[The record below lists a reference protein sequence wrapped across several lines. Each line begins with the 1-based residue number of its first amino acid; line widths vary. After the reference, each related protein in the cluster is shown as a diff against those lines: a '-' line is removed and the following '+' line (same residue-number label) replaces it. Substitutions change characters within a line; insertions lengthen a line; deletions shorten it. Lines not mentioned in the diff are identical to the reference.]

1 MQKQSVTG
9 LISWQQV
16 PIVWMLVAIPLSA
29 VVVSMIMLWF
39 AIESYDGLVVDDY
52 HKQGKQIN
60 RTLARD
66 TVAANHGIGAE
77 LELMPRS
84 GILTVRLSLR
94 KSLPLADTLLLR
106 FVHRT
111 RAGEDIL
118 VYLHKTGNL
127 KYSAPL
133 PTLSPSN
140 WRVQLESSDWRISG
154 LAPVPGRNLFRL
166 SAQ

>member
-1 MQKQSVTG
+1 
-9 LISWQQV
+9 
-16 PIVWMLVAIPLSA
+16 MLVAIPLSS
-29 VVVSMIMLWF
+29 VVVGMIMLWF
-39 AIESYDGLVVDDY
+39 AIDSYDGLVVDDY
-52 HKQGKQIN
+52 HQQSKQIN
-60 RTLARD
+60 RILARD

-77 LELMPRS
+77 LELIPQS

-94 KSLPLADTLLLR
+94 KSIPLADTLLLR
-106 FVHRT
+106 FVHRA

-118 VYLHKTGNL
+118 VYLQKTGNL

-140 WRVQLESSDWRISG
+140 WRVQLETSDWRISG

>member
-9 LISWQQV
+9 LVSWQQV
-16 PIVWMLVAIPLSA
+16 PMVWMLVAIPLSS
-29 VVVSMIMLWF
+29 VVVGMIMLWF

-52 HKQGKQIN
+52 HQHSKQIN

-66 TVAANHGIGAE
+66 TVAANHGIGAD
-77 LELMPRS
+77 LELMPQS

-94 KSLPLADTLLLR
+94 KSLPLPDTLLLR
-106 FVHRT
+106 FIHRT

-118 VYLHKTGNL
+118 VTLQKTGNL

-133 PTLSPSN
+133 PALASSN
-140 WRVQLESSDWRISG
+140 WRVQLESNDWRING
-154 LAPVPGRNLFRL
+154 LAPVPGKNLFRL

>member
-1 MQKQSVTG
+1 MQNNSDPA
-9 LISWQQV
+9 LIPWQQV
-16 PIVWMLVAIPLSA
+16 PIVWMLVAIPLSS
-29 VVVSMIMLWF
+29 VVVGMIMLWF

-52 HKQGKQIN
+52 HQQSKQIN

-66 TVAANHGIGAE
+66 TVAANHGIRAD
-77 LELMPRS
+77 LELKPQS
-84 GILTVRLSLR
+84 GILTVRLTLR
-94 KSLPLADTLLLR
+94 ESLPLADTLLLR

-133 PTLSPSN
+133 PALAPSN

-166 SAQ
+166 SSQ

>member
-1 MQKQSVTG
+1 MQNNSDPG
-9 LISWQQV
+9 LSSWRQV
-16 PIVWMLVAIPLSA
+16 PMIWMVIAIPLSS
-29 VVVSMIMLWF
+29 VVVGMIMLWF

-52 HKQGKQIN
+52 HYQSKLIN

-77 LELMPRS
+77 LELMPQS
-84 GILTVRLSLR
+84 GILTVRLWFR
-94 KSLPLADTLLLR
+94 ESLPLADTILLR

-118 VYLHKTGNL
+118 VHLQRSGNL
-127 KYSAPL
+127 NYSAPL
-133 PTLSPSN
+133 PALAPRN
-140 WRVQLESSDWRISG
+140 WRVQLESSNWRISG

>member
-1 MQKQSVTG
+1 MQNNSDPG
-9 LISWQQV
+9 LSSWRQI
-16 PIVWMLVAIPLSA
+16 PMVWMLVAIPLSA
-29 VVVSMIMLWF
+29 VVVGMIMLWF
-39 AIESYDGLVVDDY
+39 AIESYDGLVVEDY
-52 HKQGKQIN
+52 HQQSKRIN

-66 TVAANHGIGAE
+66 TVAANHGIGAD
-77 LELMPRS
+77 LELIPQS

-94 KSLPLADTLLLR
+94 EPLPLANTLLLS
-106 FVHRT
+106 FIHRA

-118 VYLHKTGNL
+118 VYLQKTGNL

-133 PTLSPSN
+133 PTLAPSN

-166 SAQ
+166 GTQ